1 VPPFDPGP
9 PAAWAALFDQAPLE
23 HHVDHPSGRF
33 RAEFGPVFYRGRLDG
48 TARLLI
54 IGQDPSTDETLAQ
67 RVLVGAAGQR
77 VQGLLGK
84 LGITR
89 SYLMLNVF
97 LFGITGQFDATLRT
111 ISAADPVRSYRN
123 TLFDRVLATN
133 PIEAVLA
140 LGVGARRALELWP
153 GGAGLASFRLVH
165 PTARAG
171 VTDQWNLVL
180 PQLQA
185 AVAPEH
191 GLTADPTVYGPAF
204 TPADGAPIPRHDL
217 PFGLPAW
224 HGTDGTHSSRERSR
238 TKIVWSVDGVWS

>member
-9 PAAWAALFDQAPLE
+9 PTAWATLFDQAPLD
-23 HHVDHPSGRF
+23 HYVGHPSGRF
-33 RAEFGPVFYRGRLDG
+33 RTEFGPVFYRGRLDG

-54 IGQDPSTDETLAQ
+54 IGQDPSTDEILAQ

-77 VQGLLGK
+77 VQGLLEKVGVA
-84 LGITR
+84 R

-97 LFGITGQFDATLRT
+97 LFGITGQFDTALRNA
-111 ISAADPVRSYRN
+111 SAADPVRSYRN
-123 TLFDRVLATN
+123 TLFERVLATS
-133 PIEAVLA
+133 PIEAVLT
-140 LGVGARRALELWP
+140 LGVGARRAVELWP
-153 GGAGLASFRLVH
+153 GGGALALFRLVH

-185 AVAPEH
+185 AIAPEA
-191 GLTADPTVYGPAF
+191 GRTADPTMYGPAF
-204 TPADGAPIPRHDL
+204 TPADGAPIPRLDL

-224 HGTDGTHSSRERSR
+224 HGTGGTHSSRERSR
-238 TKIVWSVDGVWS
+238 TRIVWTLDGVWS